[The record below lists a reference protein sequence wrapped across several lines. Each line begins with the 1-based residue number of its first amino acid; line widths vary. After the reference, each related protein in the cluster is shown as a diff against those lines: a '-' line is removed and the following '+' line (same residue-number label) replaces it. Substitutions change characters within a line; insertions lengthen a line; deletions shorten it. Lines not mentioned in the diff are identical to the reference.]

1 MKRLLNKIDGYLNIK
16 EKYDVISL
24 SSKNDDNLN
33 EIIEIIKKSSDKEKS
48 ISMFSD
54 DIKQKIRKLM
64 EGGLL

>member
-1 MKRLLNKIDGYLNIK
+1 MKRLLNKIDGYLDIK
-16 EKYDVISL
+16 EKYDAISL

-48 ISMFSD
+48 ISMFND
-54 DIKQKIRKLM
+54 DIKQKIKKLM